1 MIVNKLKV
9 LKIELPKAFQ
19 VGVIVAKLPP
29 SWKSYWKMIL
39 HKSEDYS
46 LEKIQKHLQIE
57 KESRSRDK
65 VVEESNDRTNKANM
79 VSKPNRFKGKNNNSG
94 IMIGSVGTEMT
105 KNGLQ

>member
-1 MIVNKLKV
+1 M
-9 LKIELPKAFQ
+9 
-19 VGVIVAKLPP
+19 
-29 SWKSYWKMIL
+29 
-39 HKSEDYS
+39 EDDS
-46 LEKIQKHLQIE
+46 PQKRRLLLGGDQKHLQIE

-94 IMIGSVGTEMT
+94 IMLGSVGTEMT